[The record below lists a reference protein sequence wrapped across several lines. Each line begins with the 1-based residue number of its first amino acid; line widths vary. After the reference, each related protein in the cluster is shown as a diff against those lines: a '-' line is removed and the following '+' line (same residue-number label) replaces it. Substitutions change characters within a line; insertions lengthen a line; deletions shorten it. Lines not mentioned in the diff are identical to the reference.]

1 MGEPDEITTIH
12 WTPLLEKYFAS
23 TGEKAHCYAYL
34 HKRAEE
40 LYSNRS
46 VFIDLPCIVLATL
59 NGATS
64 IGSTSLFG
72 DDKYAS
78 VGIGIVALFTAI
90 LQTIGTYF
98 GWARR
103 AEAHKIASLN
113 YAKLYRFLRIE
124 MALPRESR
132 MKPKD
137 LLKNIKEQY
146 DRLAEV
152 SPLIPSKTI
161 KEFKEKF
168 NTPEYAEISKPE
180 ESNGLEEI
188 IIYTSNKDSERTA
201 ISLSPSAPL
210 PPPMSL
216 SPPPRL
222 PELSVEENEML
233 REAVAESRGE

>member
-12 WTPLLEKYFAS
+12 WTLLLEKYFAS
-23 TGEKAHCYAYL
+23 TGEKAHCYSYL

-64 IGSTSLFG
+64 IGSSSLFG

-103 AEAHKIASLN
+103 AEAHKISALN
-113 YAKLYRFLRIE
+113 YAKLYRFLKIE
-124 MALPRESR
+124 MSLPRESR

-152 SPLIPSKTI
+152 SPLIPTKII

-188 IIYTSNKDSERTA
+188 VVYTSTKDKEKNQIVLTPKPPT
-201 ISLSPSAPL
+201 LSPFPARPTITSD
-210 PPPMSL
+210 
-216 SPPPRL
+216 
-222 PELSVEENEML
+222 LSVEESEML
-233 REAVAESRGE
+233 EEAIAQSRNP

>member
-1 MGEPDEITTIH
+1 MTSIH
-12 WTPLLEKYFAS
+12 WNPLLEKYFAS

-64 IGSTSLFG
+64 IGSSSLFG

-124 MALPRESR
+124 MSLPRESR
-132 MKPKD
+132 MKPKE
-137 LLKNIKEQY
+137 LLKHIKEQY

-152 SPLIPSKTI
+152 SPLIPTKVI
-161 KEFKEKF
+161 KDFKEKF
-168 NTPEYAEISKPE
+168 NTPQYKDISKPE

-188 IIYTSNKDSERTA
+188 VIYTATKDTERNT
-201 ISLSPSAPL
+201 IFT
-210 PPPMSL
+210 PPTEQPVPL
-216 SPPPRL
+216 SPPARPAISS
-222 PELSVEENEML
+222 ELSVEESVML
-233 REAVAESRGE
+233 EEAIAQSREG